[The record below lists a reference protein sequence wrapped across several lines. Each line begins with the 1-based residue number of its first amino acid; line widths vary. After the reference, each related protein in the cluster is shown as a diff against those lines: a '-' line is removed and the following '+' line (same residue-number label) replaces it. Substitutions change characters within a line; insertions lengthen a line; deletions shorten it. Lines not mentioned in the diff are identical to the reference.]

1 MLNSAQKG
9 TPAVEIRDIEAN
21 IEGILF
27 ASGEPVSIN
36 RIASVLEVEPEII
49 KDAAQRISDSYSFNR
64 RGIRLIFL
72 DEAIQLVSSPECAEF
87 IRKTLETRKAPQL
100 TQTALEVLAIIAY
113 FQPAT
118 RAYVEQVRGA
128 DSSYTVGVLQ
138 ERGLIEPCGRLQVP
152 GRPVLFRT
160 TKAFLRTFG
169 ISSLSELPEIPE
181 LDENSE
187 KQLQLKSAIEALRQ
201 ASEPEPEQTEVPEQ
215 T

>member
-1 MLNSAQKG
+1 M
-9 TPAVEIRDIEAN
+9 EIHDIETN

-27 ASGEPVSIN
+27 ASGEPVGIK
-36 RIASVLEVEPEII
+36 RIASVLEVEPEVIH
-49 KDAAQRISDSYSFNR
+49 DAAKRLADSYSFNR
-64 RGIRLIFL
+64 RGMRLLFL
-72 DEAIQLVSSPECAEF
+72 EDELQMVSSPECAQF

-138 ERGLIEPCGRLQVP
+138 DRGLIEPCGRLQVP

-160 TKAFLRTFG
+160 TKTFLRTFG

-201 ASEPEPEQTEVPEQ
+201 AAEPEQSNVPEQTEVPEP